1 MRLNFFR
8 FPFAVDVF
16 SCAVTMEYVRRQVG
30 FGFERRNERRI
41 VEIFAKFS
49 RFRPNPIQDVFGRY
63 QAVRPC
69 SSNCWYIFKD
79 QFQDA
84 LSALDVDIRHEE
96 LNKLFI
102 MFDLD
107 DNRGLD
113 LFEFKM
119 AIKARTLL
127 LFIQIS

>member
-1 MRLNFFR
+1 M
-8 FPFAVDVF
+8 
-16 SCAVTMEYVRRQVG
+16 TMEDVRRQVS
-30 FGFERRNERRI
+30 FGFERRNEMRI
-41 VEIFAKFS
+41 AEIFAKFS
-49 RFRPNPIQDVFGRY
+49 RRPNPVQDVFGRH
-63 QAVRPC
+63 QVVRPC

-96 LNKLFI
+96 LNKLFT